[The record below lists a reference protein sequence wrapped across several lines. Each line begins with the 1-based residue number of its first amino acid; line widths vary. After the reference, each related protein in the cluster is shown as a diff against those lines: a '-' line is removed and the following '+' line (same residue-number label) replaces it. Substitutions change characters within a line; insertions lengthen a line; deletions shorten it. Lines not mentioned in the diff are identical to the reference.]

1 MNTKDNAQAMDAKD
15 NVQAM
20 SETDL
25 EQVAGGTVGEFSDLV
40 SAISAGPYAN
50 SIAEAALAHVPG
62 LNAGF
67 RELVTASLEKNY
79 KIKANISLGYLGL
92 GIDSDPNT
100 YTDMTTGKSLT
111 HAEVLKRIK
120 G

>member
-25 EQVAGGTVGEFSDLV
+25 EQVAGGTVGEFNDLINALYSVFGDVFADAVV
-40 SAISAGPYAN
+40 S
-50 SIAEAALAHVPG
+50 HTPG